1 MMEVEVGEFAF
12 FPCSQAGLASPIWH
26 LNNVPYPSSSL
37 PPGFKFNGTGLILH
51 STTERHHNL
60 SVQCCVTYLNSSGN
74 IVEERNFLVVLLV
87 TATRHSRSETSQP
100 TIIIPQKTPASTND
114 GDNTNPLSRQKV
126 IGFAVLIFFSSVI
139 VTMVTVLIA
148 CTIAFKTCAK
158 TELKRIGKDYF
169 NPV

>member
-37 PPGFKFNGTGLILH
+37 PPGFEFNGTGLILH
-51 STTERHHNL
+51 STTEKHHNL
-60 SVQCCVTYLNSSGN
+60 SVQCCVIYLDSNGN
-74 IVEERNFLVVLLV
+74 IVEERNLLVVLSV
-87 TATRHSRSETSQP
+87 ATTSETSQS

-114 GDNTNPLSRQKV
+114 GDDTNPLSRQKV

-139 VTMVTVLIA
+139 VTMVLIA
-148 CTIAFKTCAK
+148 CIIACIIACKIASKTCAK
-158 TELKRIGKDYF
+158 TELK
-169 NPV
+169 PLESVL